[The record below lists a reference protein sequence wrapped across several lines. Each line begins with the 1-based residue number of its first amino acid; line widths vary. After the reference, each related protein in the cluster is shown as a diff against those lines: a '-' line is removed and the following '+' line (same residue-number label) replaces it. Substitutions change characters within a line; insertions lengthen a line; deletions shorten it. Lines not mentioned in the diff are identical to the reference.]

1 MHPVTVPYDP
11 MFDRHEK
18 HERGFYHG
26 ASLSALTKLCAAH
39 DYDLVAVSEA
49 GLNAVFRRRDLAPGG
64 GPSTHH
70 WRIERMPFAISGTG

>member
-18 HERGFYHG
+18 HERGFDHG

-49 GLNAVFRRRDLAPGG
+49 GLNALITCLRWLPADDWNLSRSPCITRRSSEYRP
-64 GPSTHH
+64 
-70 WRIERMPFAISGTG
+70 